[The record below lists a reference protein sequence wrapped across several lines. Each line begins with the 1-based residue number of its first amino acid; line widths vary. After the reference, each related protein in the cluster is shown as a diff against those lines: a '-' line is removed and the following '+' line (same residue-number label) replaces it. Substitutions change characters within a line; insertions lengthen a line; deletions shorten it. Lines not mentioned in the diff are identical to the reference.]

1 MSTKNHDLA
10 LKHKAAFRQ
19 RRKNGLQAVAKP
31 WGWLSLA
38 EVQKMAQL
46 AYSAATHGLS
56 DPDDWPSNVQ
66 ALFVQELA
74 SAFEVLVAGR
84 AQHLGIACAPA
95 GAQHYAQC
103 LREDLPSTW
112 RPQYPLYRGIGG
124 VAPDEAKRNGI
135 EGVSP

>member
-10 LKHKAAFRQ
+10 KAHKAAFRQ
-19 RRKNGLQAVAKP
+19 RRKNGLQAVPKP
-31 WGWLSLA
+31 WGWLSLT
-38 EVQKMAQL
+38 EVQKIAQT

-56 DPDDWPSNVQ
+56 DPSDWPSNVQ

-84 AQHLGIACAPA
+84 AQH
-95 GAQHYAQC
+95 YARC
-103 LREDLPSTW
+103 LREDLPPNW

-124 VAPDEAKRNGI
+124 VAPDVAAQRRNGI

>member
-1 MSTKNHDLA
+1 MSTKNRILA
-10 LKHKAAFRQ
+10 TKHTALYRQ
-19 RRKNGLQAVAKP
+19 RRKNGLQVVAKP
-31 WGWLSLA
+31 WGWLSLT
-38 EVQKMAQL
+38 EVQKIAQT

-56 DPDDWPSNVQ
+56 DPNDWPSNVQ

-84 AQHLGIACAPA
+84 AQQLGIACAPA

-124 VAPDEAKRNGI
+124 VAPDVAKRNGI